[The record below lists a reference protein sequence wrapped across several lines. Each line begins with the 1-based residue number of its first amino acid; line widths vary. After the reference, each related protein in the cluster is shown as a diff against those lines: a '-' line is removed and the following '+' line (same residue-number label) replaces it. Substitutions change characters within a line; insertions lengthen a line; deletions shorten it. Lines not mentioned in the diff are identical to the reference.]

1 MRQANLSHSKLNH
14 SKLNRSKLN
23 RSRLNHTWLSL
34 KLFAAHYKQSPLQA
48 AAILI
53 GIVLAVTLFVAVQAI
68 NLNAK
73 RSYAESTEQLSA
85 QAKNLIIPAA
95 GQNYLPESLYFKL
108 RQNGLSAILPVIE
121 GRVRDEQGR
130 RWSVQGSELIAALT
144 SRSRYSTDKTVEKD
158 KTPQGISLFDS
169 ALPLPQLLAGKPIV
183 MMSQS
188 QHQSL
193 GEVET
198 LTLDEI
204 VTQVVVLPDEWQLGS
219 RMLMD
224 IGFAQQLLNKQG
236 QLSYIAVFDA
246 KHQAKDKWQDL
257 IAKRGQ
263 WITNNQS
270 TDLGS
275 ITDSFHL
282 NLTAMSLLAFLVGLF
297 IAYNGVKYSLLKRNR
312 LLVQIQQAGVSSSI
326 VFSALLIE
334 LTVLVTL
341 GASLGFILGIQLSHW
356 LHPTV
361 AITLEQLYGAT
372 LLPGTWQWSWLAQAL
387 LLTLA
392 ATLVACWQHFKQRVR
407 QPLSSH
413 GGFYQAP
420 ETSNENQL
428 FVIGLTLTCIAL
440 AGLWLS
446 EYHRFT
452 MAWLGVL
459 VVSIPLYLPKTLSV
473 LANWSEQ
480 RTQSGLMQYLFAEL
494 RELIS
499 PLSLAMMAL
508 LLAVTANMGMNTLV
522 GSFESTLKQWL
533 EQRLHADIYVS
544 PAQGEIANVERVLE
558 QFESVETVYK
568 QYYVDDNLQGLP
580 TLLGTKDKDSLEQT
594 MVFHSK
600 LDNFWQRFYQGEW
613 VAISE
618 PTAVKLGLSLN
629 SEFKLY
635 SIPDTSL
642 VVGAIFHDYGS
653 PNGEVLL
660 APNLWHESGF
670 TNLPTSLGI
679 KVSGDQKQVY
689 EQLLKKL
696 NLHPSQLYDQAHI
709 KSIALDIFSQTFAI
723 TRALNGVTLMVAV
736 IGLFCACFMLLDA
749 RKAAIARLY
758 ALGVS
763 RNQLMAMV
771 LGQIVV
777 LVAFTLII
785 AIPLGAMVGYV
796 LTDIV
801 TLRAF
806 GWSLNY
812 QWNWSDALS
821 ICVITILVAVIAT
834 LIPLWRLVSKPVVSS
849 LQSEVL

>member
-1 MRQANLSHSKLNH
+1 MTQVRFSPIRLTQTRLTLN
-14 SKLNRSKLN
+14 
-23 RSRLNHTWLSL
+23 
-34 KLFAAHYKQSPLQA
+34 LFAAHYRQAPLQA

-85 QAKNLIIPAA
+85 QAQNLIIPPA
-95 GQNYLPESLYFKL
+95 GQNYLSESLYFTL
-108 RQNGLSAILPVIE
+108 RQNGLSAALPVIE
-121 GRVRDEQGR
+121 GRVRDQQGR
-130 RWSVQGSELIAALT
+130 RWSVQGSELIAAIS
-144 SRSRYSTDKTVEKD
+144 SRSRYSTHNEQSSDSE
-158 KTPQGISLFDS
+158 QNISLFDS
-169 ALPLPQLLAGKPIV
+169 ALPLPELLAGEPIV
-183 MMSQS
+183 MMSLS
-188 QHQSL
+188 QHQNL

-198 LTLDEI
+198 LTLDE
-204 VTQVVVLPDEWQLGS
+204 VPTRVVVLPNEWQLGS

-246 KHQAKDKWQDL
+246 GFNTGNNAQAKWQHL
-257 IAKRGQ
+257 IGEQGQ
-263 WITNNQS
+263 WIANNQS

-275 ITDSFHL
+275 LTDSFHL

-312 LLVQIQQAGVSSSI
+312 LLVQVQQAGVGQNL
-326 VFSALLIE
+326 VFTALLIE
-334 LTVLVTL
+334 LTILVTL
-341 GASLGFILGIQLSHW
+341 GASLGFVLGMQLSHW

-361 AITLEQLYGAT
+361 ALTLEQLYGAT
-372 LLPGTWQWSWLAQAL
+372 LLPGTWQWQWWAQAL

-392 ATLVACWQHFKQRVR
+392 ATLLACWQHFKQRVN

-420 ETSNENQL
+420 ETSKENQL
-428 FVIGLTLTCIAL
+428 FMIGIVLTAAAL

-446 EYHRFT
+446 EHHRFT

-473 LANWSEQ
+473 LANECER
-480 RTQSGLMQYLFAEL
+480 RTRSGLIQYLFAEL

-508 LLAVTANMGMNTLV
+508 LLAVTANIGMNTLV

-544 PAQGEIANVERVLE
+544 PAQGEIANVESALE
-558 QFESVETVYK
+558 QFDGVETVYK
-568 QYYVDDNLQGLP
+568 QYYVEDYLQGLP
-580 TLLGTKDKDSLEQT
+580 TLLGTKDKDTLEQT
-594 MVFHSK
+594 MVFKSL
-600 LDNFWQRFYQGEW
+600 LDNFWQRFYQGQL

-618 PTAVKLGLSLN
+618 PTAVKLGLSLD
-629 SEFKLY
+629 SELQLDA
-635 SIPDTSL
+635 IPNKTL
-642 VVGAIFHDYGS
+642 LVGAIFHDYGS

-660 APNLWHESGF
+660 APKLWRESGF
-670 TNLPTSLGI
+670 TNLPTSLGV
-679 KVSGDQKQVY
+679 KVSGNPDLVYNQLRKQ
-689 EQLLKKL
+689 L
-696 NLHPSQLYDQAHI
+696 NLHPSQLYDQAQI
-709 KSIALDIFSQTFAI
+709 KSIALNIFSQTFAI

-736 IGLFCACFMLLDA
+736 IGLFSACFMLLDA

-763 RNQLMAMV
+763 RRKLMTMV
-771 LGQIVV
+771 IGQIVA
-777 LVAFTLII
+777 LVSFTLII
-785 AIPLGAMVGYV
+785 ALPLGAMVGYV

-806 GWSLNY
+806 GWSLSY
-812 QWNWSDALS
+812 LWSWSDALS
-821 ICVITILVAVIAT
+821 ISAITILVAVVAT

>member
-1 MRQANLSHSKLNH
+1 MKQARFANTKFTHIKLT
-14 SKLNRSKLN
+14 LN
-23 RSRLNHTWLSL
+23 
-34 KLFAAHYKQSPLQA
+34 LFAAHYRQSPLQA

-85 QAKNLIIPAA
+85 QAQNLIIPPT
-95 GQNYLPESLYFKL
+95 GQNYLSESLYFKL
-108 RQNGLSAILPVIE
+108 RQNGLSAALPVIE
-121 GRVRDEQGR
+121 GRVRDEQGQ

-144 SRSRYSTDKTVEKD
+144 SRSRYSSDKPAENDRTSED
-158 KTPQGISLFDS
+158 SQNISLFDS

-236 QLSYIAVFDA
+236 QLSYIAIFDT
-246 KHQAKDKWQDL
+246 KSDTKSNTNSKTQDKWQSL
-257 IAKRGQ
+257 IGDQGQ

-312 LLVQIQQAGVSSSI
+312 LLVQIQQAGVAPSI
-326 VFSALLIE
+326 VFSALLVE
-334 LTVLVTL
+334 LILLVTL

-372 LLPGTWQWSWLAQAL
+372 LLPGTWQWQWLVQAL

-392 ATLVACWQHFKQRVR
+392 ATLIACWQHFKQRVR

-428 FVIGLTLTCIAL
+428 FVVGSALTILAL

-446 EYHRFT
+446 EHHRFT

-473 LANWSEQ
+473 LANWSEK
-480 RTQSGLMQYLFAEL
+480 RTQSGLIQYLFAEL

-508 LLAVTANMGMNTLV
+508 LLAVTANVGMNTLV

-544 PAQGEIANVERVLE
+544 PAQGEIANVERALE
-558 QFESVETVYK
+558 QFKNVEIVYK

-580 TLLGTKDKDSLEQT
+580 TLLGTKDKDTLEQT
-594 MVFHSK
+594 MVFQSRV
-600 LDNFWQRFYQGEW
+600 DDFWQRFYQGEV

-618 PTAVKLGLSLN
+618 PTAVKLGLSLQ
-629 SEFKLY
+629 SLLKLDA
-635 SIPDTSL
+635 IQDKTL

-660 APNLWHESGF
+660 APDLWLESGF
-670 TNLPTSLGI
+670 TDLPTSLGI
-679 KVSGDQKQVY
+679 KVSGDPQVVY
-689 EQLLKKL
+689 EQLRQQL
-696 NLHPSQLYDQAHI
+696 NLHPSQLYDQAQI

-763 RNQLMAMV
+763 QQKLMAMV
-771 LGQIVV
+771 IGQIVV
-777 LVAFTLII
+777 LVTFTLII
-785 AIPLGAMVGYV
+785 ALPLGAMVGYV

-812 QWNWSDALS
+812 VWNWSDALS
-821 ICVITILVAVIAT
+821 IAAITILVAVFAT

>member
-1 MRQANLSHSKLNH
+1 MLKANSTSLLARLAITHTKLT
-14 SKLNRSKLN
+14 LN
-23 RSRLNHTWLSL
+23 
-34 KLFAAHYKQSPLQA
+34 LFAAHYRHSHLQA

-85 QAKNLIIPAA
+85 QAQNLIIPPA

-108 RQNGLSAILPVIE
+108 RQNGLSATLPVIE

-130 RWSVQGSELIAALT
+130 RWSIQGSELIAAVT
-144 SRSRYSTDKTVEKD
+144 SRARYSEENE
-158 KTPQGISLFDS
+158 QSISLFDR

-188 QHQSL
+188 QHQN
-193 GEVET
+193 
-198 LTLDEI
+198 LDEVDTLILDDI

-236 QLSYIAVFDA
+236 QLSYIAVFNVEN
-246 KHQAKDKWQDL
+246 QAQDNWQNL
-257 IAKRGQ
+257 IAEQGQ
-263 WITNNQS
+263 WIINNQS

-312 LLVQIQQAGVSSSI
+312 LLVQIQQAGVAPSI

-341 GASLGFILGIQLSHW
+341 GSSLGFILGIQLSHW

-372 LLPGTWQWSWLAQAL
+372 LLPGTWQWSWLVQAL
-387 LLTLA
+387 VLTLA
-392 ATLVACWQHFKQRVR
+392 ATLVACWQHFKQRIQ

-420 ETSNENQL
+420 EASNENQL
-428 FVIGLTLTCIAL
+428 FIIAITLTGIAL

-446 EYHRFT
+446 EHHRFT

-533 EQRLHADIYVS
+533 EQRLHADIYIS
-544 PAQGEIANVERVLE
+544 PAQGEIANVERALE
-558 QFESVETVYK
+558 QFENVETVYK
-568 QYYVDDNLQGLP
+568 QYYVDDKLQGLP
-580 TLLGTKDKDSLEQT
+580 TLLGTKDKDTLAQT
-594 MVFHSK
+594 MVFQSQ
-600 LDNFWQRFYQGEW
+600 LDNFWQHFYQGEL

-629 SEFKLY
+629 SELKLD
-635 SIPDTSL
+635 SIPNKSL

-660 APNLWHESGF
+660 APNLWRESGF
-670 TNLPTSLGI
+670 TNLPTSLGV
-679 KVSGDQKQVY
+679 KVSGDQQRVYKQLR
-689 EQLLKKL
+689 QQL
-696 NLHPSQLYDQAHI
+696 NLHPSQLYDQAQI
-709 KSIALDIFSQTFAI
+709 KSLALDIFSQTFAI

-736 IGLFCACFMLLDA
+736 IGLFCASFMLLDA

-763 RNQLMAMV
+763 RKKLMAMV
-771 LGQIVV
+771 IGQIVV
-777 LVAFTLII
+777 LVAFTLVI

-821 ICVITILVAVIAT
+821 ISFITIIVAVIAT

>member
-1 MRQANLSHSKLNH
+1 MPKANSTNTPARLAITHTKLT
-14 SKLNRSKLN
+14 LN
-23 RSRLNHTWLSL
+23 
-34 KLFAAHYKQSPLQA
+34 LFAAHYRHSPLQA

-85 QAKNLIIPAA
+85 QAQNLIIPPA

-130 RWSVQGSELIAALT
+130 RWSIQGSELIAALT
-144 SRSRYSTDKTVEKD
+144 SRARYSEENE
-158 KTPQGISLFDS
+158 QSISLFDNV
-169 ALPLPQLLAGKPIV
+169 LPLPQLLAGKPIV
-183 MMSQS
+183 MVSQS

-193 GEVET
+193 DEVDT
-198 LTLDEI
+198 LILDDI

-236 QLSYIAVFDA
+236 QLSYIAVFDVEN
-246 KHQAKDKWQDL
+246 QVQDNWQNL
-257 IAKRGQ
+257 IAEQGQ

-312 LLVQIQQAGVSSSI
+312 LLVQIQQAGVSPSI

-372 LLPGTWQWSWLAQAL
+372 LLPGTWQWSWLVQAL

-392 ATLVACWQHFKQRVR
+392 ATLAACWQHFKQRIH

-420 ETSNENQL
+420 EASNENQL
-428 FVIGLTLTCIAL
+428 FIIGITLTGIAL

-446 EYHRFT
+446 EHHRFT

-522 GSFESTLKQWL
+522 GSFETTLKQWL

-544 PAQGEIANVERVLE
+544 PAQGEIANVERALE
-558 QFESVETVYK
+558 QFENVETVYK

-580 TLLGTKDKDSLEQT
+580 TLLGTKDKDTLAQT
-594 MVFHSK
+594 MVFKSQ
-600 LDNFWQRFYQGEW
+600 LDNFWQRFYQGEL

-629 SEFKLY
+629 SELRLD
-635 SIPDTSL
+635 SIPSKSL

-660 APNLWHESGF
+660 APNLWFESGF
-670 TNLPTSLGI
+670 THLPTSLGI
-679 KVSGDQKQVY
+679 KVSGDQQQVY
-689 EQLLKKL
+689 KQLRKQL
-696 NLHPSQLYDQAHI
+696 NLHPSQLYDQAQI
-709 KSIALDIFSQTFAI
+709 KSLALDIFSQTFAI

-763 RNQLMAMV
+763 RKKLMAMV
-771 LGQIVV
+771 LGQIAV
-777 LVAFTLII
+777 LVTFTLVI

-821 ICVITILVAVIAT
+821 ISLITIIVAVIAT

>member
-1 MRQANLSHSKLNH
+1 MKQTGFVQNQLTHTKLT
-14 SKLNRSKLN
+14 LN
-23 RSRLNHTWLSL
+23 
-34 KLFAAHYKQSPLQA
+34 LFAAHYRQSPLQA

-85 QAKNLIIPAA
+85 QAQNLIIPPA

-108 RQNGLSAILPVIE
+108 RQNGLSAVLPVIE
-121 GRVRDEQGR
+121 GRVRDNQGR
-130 RWSVQGSELIAALT
+130 RWSIQGSELIAALT
-144 SRSRYSTDKTVEKD
+144 SRARYSEENEHN
-158 KTPQGISLFDS
+158 ISLFDN
-169 ALPLPQLLAGKPIV
+169 ALPLPQLLAGDPIV

-193 GEVET
+193 GEVNT
-198 LTLDEI
+198 LTLDE
-204 VTQVVVLPDEWQLGS
+204 VLTKVVVLPDEWQLGS

-236 QLSYIAVFDA
+236 QLSYIAVFDIYD
-246 KHQAKDKWQDL
+246 QPQDNWQNL
-257 IAKRGQ
+257 IAEQGQ

-312 LLVQIQQAGVSSSI
+312 LLVQIQQAGIAPSI
-326 VFSALLIE
+326 VFSALLVE
-334 LTVLVTL
+334 LTLLVTL

-372 LLPGTWQWSWLAQAL
+372 LLPGTWQWQWLVQAL

-420 ETSNENQL
+420 EASNENQL
-428 FVIGLTLTCIAL
+428 FVIGSVLTIVAL

-446 EYHRFT
+446 EHHRFT

-480 RTQSGLMQYLFAEL
+480 RTKSGLMQYLFAEL

-508 LLAVTANMGMNTLV
+508 LLAVTANIGMNTLV

-544 PAQGEIANVERVLE
+544 PAQGEIANVERALE
-558 QFESVETVYK
+558 QFENVETVYK

-580 TLLGTKDKDSLEQT
+580 TLLGTKDKDTLEQT
-594 MVFHSK
+594 MVFQSHV
-600 LDNFWQRFYQGEW
+600 DDFWTRFYQGEL

-618 PTAVKLGLSLN
+618 PTAVKLGLSLE
-629 SEFKLY
+629 SSLKL
-635 SIPDTSL
+635 DGLQDKTL

-660 APNLWHESGF
+660 APNLWLESGF
-670 TNLPTSLGI
+670 TDLPTSLGI
-679 KVSGDQKQVY
+679 KVSGDPQVVH
-689 EQLLKKL
+689 EQLRQQL
-696 NLHPSQLYDQAHI
+696 NLHPSQLYDQAQI
-709 KSIALDIFSQTFAI
+709 KSLALDIFSQTFAI

-763 RNQLMAMV
+763 QRKLMTMV
-771 LGQIVV
+771 VGQIVV
-777 LVAFTLII
+777 LVTFTLIV
-785 AIPLGAMVGYV
+785 AIPLGAMIGYV

-812 QWNWSDALS
+812 LWSWSDALS
-821 ICVITILVAVIAT
+821 IAAITILVAVIAT
-834 LIPLWRLVSKPVVSS
+834 LIPLWLLVSKPVVSS

>member
-1 MRQANLSHSKLNH
+1 MLQANLTH
-14 SKLNRSKLN
+14 
-23 RSRLNHTWLSL
+23 SRLNHAWLTHTKL
-34 KLFAAHYKQSPLQA
+34 TLNLFAAHYRQSPLQA

-85 QAKNLIIPAA
+85 QAQNLIIPPA

-121 GRVRDEQGR
+121 GRVRDDQGR

-144 SRSRYSTDKTVEKD
+144 SRSRYSTDKPAENDGTSED
-158 KTPQGISLFDS
+158 SQNISLFNS
-169 ALPLPQLLAGKPIV
+169 ALPLSQLLAGKPIV

-236 QLSYIAVFDA
+236 QLSYIAVFDTKSHA
-246 KHQAKDKWQDL
+246 QDKWQNL
-257 IAKRGQ
+257 IAEQGQ
-263 WITNNQS
+263 WISNNQS

-312 LLVQIQQAGVSSSI
+312 LLVQIQQAGVSPSI

-372 LLPGTWQWSWLAQAL
+372 LLPGTWQWQWFAQAL

-392 ATLVACWQHFKQRVR
+392 ATLVACWQHFKQRIR

-420 ETSNENQL
+420 EASNENQL
-428 FVIGLTLTCIAL
+428 FTIGVVLTVIAL

-446 EYHRFT
+446 EHHRFT

-544 PAQGEIANVERVLE
+544 PAQGEIANVERALE
-558 QFESVETVYK
+558 QFENVETVYK

-580 TLLGTKDKDSLEQT
+580 TLLGTKDKNTLEQT
-594 MVFHSK
+594 MVFQSQ
-600 LDNFWQRFYQGEW
+600 LDNFWSRFYQGEL

-629 SEFKLY
+629 SKLELDA
-635 SIPDTSL
+635 IQDKTL
-642 VVGAIFHDYGS
+642 IVGAIFHDYGS

-660 APNLWHESGF
+660 APNLWLESGF
-670 TNLPTSLGI
+670 TDLPTSLGV
-679 KVSGDQKQVY
+679 KVSGDPQVVY
-689 EQLLKKL
+689 EQLRQQL
-696 NLHPSQLYDQAHI
+696 NLHPSQLYDQAQI

-763 RNQLMAMV
+763 RKNLMAMV

-777 LVAFTLII
+777 LVAFTLVI

-812 QWNWSDALS
+812 VWNWSDALG
-821 ICVITILVAVIAT
+821 IAAITILVAVIAT

>member
-1 MRQANLSHSKLNH
+1 MKQAKPSNTRFTHTRLALN
-14 SKLNRSKLN
+14 
-23 RSRLNHTWLSL
+23 
-34 KLFAAHYKQSPLQA
+34 LFAAHYRQAPLQA

-85 QAKNLIIPAA
+85 QAQNLIIPPA
-95 GQNYLPESLYFKL
+95 GQNYLPESLYFAL
-108 RQNGLSAILPVIE
+108 RQNGLSAALPVIE

-130 RWSVQGSELIAALT
+130 RWSVQGSELIAAIS
-144 SRSRYSTDKTVEKD
+144 SRSRYSANGKSSENQQNV
-158 KTPQGISLFDS
+158 SLFDS
-169 ALPLPQLLAGKPIV
+169 ALPLPELLAGKPLV

-188 QHQSL
+188 QHQNL

-198 LTLDEI
+198 LTLDDI
-204 VTQVVVLPDEWQLGS
+204 PTQVVVLPDDWQLGS

-236 QLSYIAVFDA
+236 QLSYIAVFQSGNKDT
-246 KHQAKDKWQDL
+246 QAKWQKL
-257 IAKRGQ
+257 IGDQGQ
-263 WITNNQS
+263 WISNNQS

-275 ITDSFHL
+275 LTDSFHL

-312 LLVQIQQAGVSSSI
+312 LLVQIQQAGVAPSI
-326 VFSALLIE
+326 VFSALLVE
-334 LTVLVTL
+334 LTILVTI
-341 GASLGFILGIQLSHW
+341 GASLGFVLGMQLSHW

-361 AITLEQLYGAT
+361 ALTLEQLYGAT
-372 LLPGTWQWSWLAQAL
+372 LLPGTWQWQWWAQAL

-392 ATLVACWQHFKQRVR
+392 ATLLACWQHFKQRVR

-420 ETSNENQL
+420 EASNENQL
-428 FVIGLTLTCIAL
+428 FVIGAALTALAL

-446 EYHRFT
+446 EHHRFT

-473 LANWSEQ
+473 LANWCEK
-480 RTQSGLMQYLFAEL
+480 RTSSGLMQYLFAEL

-544 PAQGEIANVERVLE
+544 PAQGEIADVERALG
-558 QFESVETVYK
+558 QFDKVETVYK
-568 QYYVDDNLQGLP
+568 QYYVDDNMQGLP
-580 TLLGTKDKDSLEQT
+580 ILLGTKDKDTLEQT
-594 MVFHSK
+594 MVFKSR
-600 LDNFWQRFYQGEW
+600 LENFWQRFYRGEL

-618 PTAVKLGLSLN
+618 PTAVKLGLTLD
-629 SEFKLY
+629 SELTLDA
-635 SIPDTSL
+635 IPSKTL
-642 VVGAIFHDYGS
+642 LVGAIFHDYGS

-660 APNLWHESGF
+660 APKLWQESGF
-670 TNLPTSLGI
+670 TDLPTSLGI
-679 KVSGDQKQVY
+679 KVSGDPQIVY
-689 EQLLKKL
+689 EQLREQL
-696 NLHPSQLYDQAHI
+696 NLHPSQLYDQAQI

-736 IGLFCACFMLLDA
+736 IGLFSACFMLLDA

-763 RNQLMAMV
+763 RRKLMTMV
-771 LGQIVV
+771 VGQIVA
-777 LVAFTLII
+777 LVSFTLVI
-785 AIPLGAMVGYV
+785 ALPLGAMVGYV

-812 QWNWSDALS
+812 LWNWSDALS
-821 ICVITILVAVIAT
+821 IAAITILVAVIAT

>member
-1 MRQANLSHSKLNH
+1 MKQAKPSNTRFTHTRLALNLFVAHYRQA
-14 SKLNRSKLN
+14 
-23 RSRLNHTWLSL
+23 
-34 KLFAAHYKQSPLQA
+34 PLQA

-85 QAKNLIIPAA
+85 QAQNLIIPPA
-95 GQNYLPESLYFKL
+95 GQNYLPESLYFTL
-108 RQNGLSAILPVIE
+108 RQNGLSAALPLIE

-130 RWSVQGSELIAALT
+130 RWSVQGSELIAAIS
-144 SRSRYSTDKTVEKD
+144 SRSRYSANGKSSENQQNV
-158 KTPQGISLFDS
+158 SLFDS
-169 ALPLPQLLAGKPIV
+169 ALPLPELLAGKPIV

-188 QHQSL
+188 QHQNL

-198 LTLDEI
+198 LTLDDI
-204 VTQVVVLPDEWQLGS
+204 PTQVVVLPDEWQLGS

-224 IGFAQQLLNKQG
+224 IGFAQQLLNKKG
-236 QLSYIAVFDA
+236 QLSYIAVFQSENKDT
-246 KHQAKDKWQDL
+246 QAKWQRL
-257 IAKRGQ
+257 IGDQGQ
-263 WITNNQS
+263 WISNNQS

-275 ITDSFHL
+275 LTDSFHL

-312 LLVQIQQAGVSSSI
+312 LLVQIQQAGVAPSI
-326 VFSALLIE
+326 VFSALLVE
-334 LTVLVTL
+334 LTILVTI
-341 GASLGFILGIQLSHW
+341 GASLGFVLGMQLSHW

-361 AITLEQLYGAT
+361 ALTLEQLYGAT
-372 LLPGTWQWSWLAQAL
+372 LLPGTWQWQWWAQAL

-392 ATLVACWQHFKQRVR
+392 ATLLACWQHFKQRVR

-420 ETSNENQL
+420 EASNENQL
-428 FVIGLTLTCIAL
+428 FVIGATLTALAL

-446 EYHRFT
+446 EHHHFT

-473 LANWSEQ
+473 LANWCEK
-480 RTQSGLMQYLFAEL
+480 RTTSGLMQYLFAEL

-544 PAQGEIANVERVLE
+544 PAQGEIADVERALG
-558 QFESVETVYK
+558 QFDNVETVYK

-580 TLLGTKDKDSLEQT
+580 ILLGTKDKDTLEQT
-594 MVFHSK
+594 MVFKSH
-600 LDNFWQRFYQGEW
+600 LENFWSRFYRGEL

-618 PTAVKLGLSLN
+618 PTAVKLGLTLDS
-629 SEFKLY
+629 KLTLDA
-635 SIPDTSL
+635 IPSKTL
-642 VVGAIFHDYGS
+642 LVGAIFHDYGS

-660 APNLWHESGF
+660 APKLWRESGF
-670 TNLPTSLGI
+670 TDLPTSLGI
-679 KVSGDQKQVY
+679 KVSGDPQIVY
-689 EQLLKKL
+689 DQLREQL
-696 NLHPSQLYDQAHI
+696 NLHPSQLYDQAQI

-736 IGLFCACFMLLDA
+736 IGLFSACFMLLDA

-763 RNQLMAMV
+763 RRKLMTMV
-771 LGQIVV
+771 VGQIVA
-777 LVAFTLII
+777 LVSFTLVI
-785 AIPLGAMVGYV
+785 ALPLGAMVGYV

-812 QWNWSDALS
+812 LWNWSDALS
-821 ICVITILVAVIAT
+821 IAAITILVAVIAT

>member
-1 MRQANLSHSKLNH
+1 MLKAKRAAESNRLKIAHTKLT
-14 SKLNRSKLN
+14 LN
-23 RSRLNHTWLSL
+23 
-34 KLFAAHYKQSPLQA
+34 LFAAHYRQSPLQA
-48 AAILI
+48 AAILV

-85 QAKNLIIPAA
+85 QAQNLIIPPA

-130 RWSVQGSELIAALT
+130 RWSIQGSELIAALT
-144 SRSRYSTDKTVEKD
+144 SRSRYSTDKPAENDGTSED
-158 KTPQGISLFDS
+158 SQNISLFNS
-169 ALPLPQLLAGKPIV
+169 ALPLPLLLAGKPIV

-198 LTLDEI
+198 LLLDEVI
-204 VTQVVVLPDEWQLGS
+204 TKVVVLPDEWQLGS

-236 QLSYIAVFDA
+236 QLSYIAVFDTKTHA
-246 KHQAKDKWQDL
+246 QDKWQNLLADQ
-257 IAKRGQ
+257 GQ

-312 LLVQIQQAGVSSSI
+312 LLVQIQQAGVAPSI
-326 VFSALLIE
+326 VFSALLVE

-420 ETSNENQL
+420 ENSNENQL
-428 FVIGLTLTCIAL
+428 FVIGLTLTVIAL

-446 EYHRFT
+446 EHHRFT

-508 LLAVTANMGMNTLV
+508 LLAVTTNMGMNTLV

-544 PAQGEIANVERVLE
+544 PAQGEIANVERALE
-558 QFESVETVYK
+558 QFENVETVYK

-580 TLLGTKDKDSLEQT
+580 TLLGTKDKDTLEQT
-594 MVFHSK
+594 MVFQSQ
-600 LDNFWQRFYQGEW
+600 LDNFWQRFYQGEL

-618 PTAVKLGLSLN
+618 PTAVKLGLSLS
-629 SEFKLY
+629 SEFKLD
-635 SIPDTSL
+635 SIPDKSL

-660 APNLWHESGF
+660 APNLWLESGF
-670 TNLPTSLGI
+670 TDLPTSLGI
-679 KVSGDQKQVY
+679 KVSGDQQQVY
-689 EQLLKKL
+689 ENLRQQL
-696 NLHPSQLYDQAHI
+696 NLHPSQLYDQAQI
-709 KSIALDIFSQTFAI
+709 KSLALDIFSQTFAI

-763 RNQLMAMV
+763 RKKLMVMV

-777 LVAFTLII
+777 LVAFTLVI

-821 ICVITILVAVIAT
+821 ISFITIVVAVIAT

>member
-1 MRQANLSHSKLNH
+1 MPMANSTNKPARLGITHTKLT
-14 SKLNRSKLN
+14 LN
-23 RSRLNHTWLSL
+23 
-34 KLFAAHYKQSPLQA
+34 LFTAHYRHSPLQA

-73 RSYAESTEQLSA
+73 RSYTESTEQLSA
-85 QAKNLIIPAA
+85 QAQNLIIPPA

-108 RQNGLSAILPVIE
+108 RQNGLSAVLPVIE

-130 RWSVQGSELIAALT
+130 RWSIQGSELIAALT
-144 SRSRYSTDKTVEKD
+144 SRARYSEESE
-158 KTPQGISLFDS
+158 QSISLFDN
-169 ALPLPQLLAGKPIV
+169 ALPLPQLLAGEPIV

-188 QHQSL
+188 QHQN
-193 GEVET
+193 
-198 LTLDEI
+198 LDEVDTLILDDI

-236 QLSYIAVFDA
+236 QLSYIAVFNVENQPQDN
-246 KHQAKDKWQDL
+246 WQNL
-257 IAKRGQ
+257 IAEQGQ

-312 LLVQIQQAGVSSSI
+312 LLVQIQQAGVAPSI

-372 LLPGTWQWSWLAQAL
+372 LLPGTWQWSWLVQAL
-387 LLTLA
+387 VLTLA
-392 ATLVACWQHFKQRVR
+392 ATLVACWQHFKQRIH

-420 ETSNENQL
+420 EASNENQL
-428 FVIGLTLTCIAL
+428 FIIGITLTGIAL

-446 EYHRFT
+446 EHHRFT

-473 LANWSEQ
+473 LANWSEE

-544 PAQGEIANVERVLE
+544 PAQGEIANVERALE
-558 QFESVETVYK
+558 KLENVETVYK

-580 TLLGTKDKDSLEQT
+580 TLLGTKDKDTLAQT
-594 MVFHSK
+594 MVFQSQ
-600 LDNFWQRFYQGEW
+600 LDNFWQRFYQGEL

-629 SEFKLY
+629 SELRLD
-635 SIPDTSL
+635 SIPNRTL

-660 APNLWHESGF
+660 APNLWRESGF
-670 TNLPTSLGI
+670 TKLPNSLGV
-679 KVSGDQKQVY
+679 KVSGDQQQVY
-689 EQLLKKL
+689 EQLRQQL
-696 NLHPSQLYDQAHI
+696 NLHPSQLYDQAQI
-709 KSIALDIFSQTFAI
+709 KSLALDIFSQTFAI

-763 RNQLMAMV
+763 RKKLMAMV

-777 LVAFTLII
+777 LVTLTLVI

-812 QWNWSDALS
+812 QWNWSDALIIS
-821 ICVITILVAVIAT
+821 LITIIVAVIAT

>member
-1 MRQANLSHSKLNH
+1 MKQAKQPNTRFTHTRLALN
-14 SKLNRSKLN
+14 
-23 RSRLNHTWLSL
+23 
-34 KLFAAHYKQSPLQA
+34 LFAAHYRQSPLQA

-85 QAKNLIIPAA
+85 QAQNLIIPPA
-95 GQNYLPESLYFKL
+95 GQNYLPESLYFTL
-108 RQNGLSAILPVIE
+108 RQNGLSAALPIIE

-130 RWSVQGSELIAALT
+130 RWSVQGSELIAAIS
-144 SRSRYSTDKTVEKD
+144 SRSRYSENGKSSENQQNV
-158 KTPQGISLFDS
+158 SLFDS
-169 ALPLPQLLAGKPIV
+169 ALPLPELLAGKPIV

-188 QHQSL
+188 QHQNL

-198 LTLDEI
+198 LTLDDI
-204 VTQVVVLPDEWQLGS
+204 PTQVVVLPDEWQLGS

-236 QLSYIAVFDA
+236 QLSYIAVFDTHD
-246 KHQAKDKWQDL
+246 KVGKDTQSKWQKL
-257 IAKRGQ
+257 IGEQGQ
-263 WITNNQS
+263 WISNNQT

-275 ITDSFHL
+275 LTDSFHL

-312 LLVQIQQAGVSSSI
+312 LLVQIQQAGVAPSI
-326 VFSALLIE
+326 VFSALLVE
-334 LTVLVTL
+334 LTLLVTI
-341 GASLGFILGIQLSHW
+341 GASLGFVLGMQLSHW

-361 AITLEQLYGAT
+361 ALTLEQLYGAT
-372 LLPGTWQWSWLAQAL
+372 LLPGTWQWQWWAQAL

-392 ATLVACWQHFKQRVR
+392 ATLLACWQHFKQRVR

-413 GGFYQAP
+413 GGFYQSP
-420 ETSNENQL
+420 EASNENQL
-428 FVIGLTLTCIAL
+428 FVIGAVLTTLAL

-446 EYHRFT
+446 EHHRFT

-473 LANWSEQ
+473 LANWCEK
-480 RTQSGLMQYLFAEL
+480 RTTSGLLQYLFAEL

-544 PAQGEIANVERVLE
+544 PAQGEIADVERALG
-558 QFESVETVYK
+558 QFDKVETIYK

-580 TLLGTKDKDSLEQT
+580 ILLGTKDKDTLEQT
-594 MVFHSK
+594 MVFKSH
-600 LDNFWQRFYQGEW
+600 LENFWQRFYQGEL

-618 PTAVKLGLSLN
+618 PTAVKLGLTLD
-629 SEFKLY
+629 SELKLDA
-635 SIPDTSL
+635 IPNNNL
-642 VVGAIFHDYGS
+642 LVGAVFHDYGS

-660 APNLWHESGF
+660 APKLWRESGF
-670 TNLPTSLGI
+670 TDLPTSLGI
-679 KVSGDQKQVY
+679 KVSGDPQIVY
-689 EQLLKKL
+689 EQLREQLREQL
-696 NLHPSQLYDQAHI
+696 NLHPSQLYDQAQI

-736 IGLFCACFMLLDA
+736 IGLFSACFMLLDA

-763 RNQLMAMV
+763 RRKLMTMV
-771 LGQIVV
+771 VGQIVA
-777 LVAFTLII
+777 LVSFTLVI
-785 AIPLGAMVGYV
+785 ALPLGAMVGYV

-812 QWNWSDALS
+812 LWNWSDALS
-821 ICVITILVAVIAT
+821 IVAITILVAVIAT
-834 LIPLWRLVSKPVVSS
+834 LVPLWRLVSKPVVSS

>member
-1 MRQANLSHSKLNH
+1 MPKANSTNTPARLAITHTKLT
-14 SKLNRSKLN
+14 LN
-23 RSRLNHTWLSL
+23 
-34 KLFAAHYKQSPLQA
+34 LFAAHYRHSPLQA

-85 QAKNLIIPAA
+85 QAQNLIIPPA

-121 GRVRDEQGR
+121 GRVRDDQGR
-130 RWSVQGSELIAALT
+130 RWSIQGSELIAALT
-144 SRSRYSTDKTVEKD
+144 SRARYSKENE
-158 KTPQGISLFDS
+158 QSISLFDN

-193 GEVET
+193 DEVET
-198 LTLDEI
+198 LILDDI

-236 QLSYIAVFDA
+236 QLSYIAVFNVENQPQDN
-246 KHQAKDKWQDL
+246 WQSL
-257 IAKRGQ
+257 IAEQGQ

-312 LLVQIQQAGVSSSI
+312 LLVQIQQAGVAPSM

-341 GASLGFILGIQLSHW
+341 GALLGFILGIQLSHW

-372 LLPGTWQWSWLAQAL
+372 LLPGTWQWSWLVQAL

-392 ATLVACWQHFKQRVR
+392 ATLVACWQHFKQRIQ

-413 GGFYQAP
+413 GGFYQTP
-420 ETSNENQL
+420 EASNENQL
-428 FVIGLTLTCIAL
+428 FIIGITLTGIAL

-446 EYHRFT
+446 EHHRFT

-473 LANWSEQ
+473 LADWSEQ

-544 PAQGEIANVERVLE
+544 PAQGEIANVEYALE
-558 QFESVETVYK
+558 QFEHIETVYK

-580 TLLGTKDKDSLEQT
+580 TLLGTKDEDTLAQT
-594 MVFHSK
+594 MVFQSQ
-600 LDNFWQRFYQGEW
+600 LDNFWQRFYQGEL

-629 SEFKLY
+629 SELKLD
-635 SIPDTSL
+635 SIPNKSL

-660 APNLWHESGF
+660 APNLWLESGF
-670 TNLPTSLGI
+670 TTLPTSLGV
-679 KVSGDQKQVY
+679 KVSGDQQQVY
-689 EQLLKKL
+689 EQLRQQL
-696 NLHPSQLYDQAHI
+696 NLHPSQLYDQAQI
-709 KSIALDIFSQTFAI
+709 KSLALDIFSQTFAI

-763 RNQLMAMV
+763 RKKLMAMV

-777 LVAFTLII
+777 LVTFTLVI

-821 ICVITILVAVIAT
+821 ISVITIVVAVIAT

>member
-1 MRQANLSHSKLNH
+1 MLKANSTSLLARLAITHTKLT
-14 SKLNRSKLN
+14 LN
-23 RSRLNHTWLSL
+23 
-34 KLFAAHYKQSPLQA
+34 LFAAHYRQSPLQA

-85 QAKNLIIPAA
+85 QAQNLIIPPA

-121 GRVRDEQGR
+121 GRVRDDQGR
-130 RWSVQGSELIAALT
+130 RWSIQGSELIAALT
-144 SRSRYSTDKTVEKD
+144 SRARYSKD
-158 KTPQGISLFDS
+158 NEQSISLFDN
-169 ALPLPQLLAGKPIV
+169 ALPLPQFLAGKPIV

-193 GEVET
+193 DEVET
-198 LTLDEI
+198 LTLDDI

-236 QLSYIAVFDA
+236 QLSYIAVFNVENQPQDN
-246 KHQAKDKWQDL
+246 WQSL
-257 IAKRGQ
+257 ISEQGQ

-312 LLVQIQQAGVSSSI
+312 LLVQIQQAGVAPSM

-372 LLPGTWQWSWLAQAL
+372 LLPGTWQWSWLVQAL

-392 ATLVACWQHFKQRVR
+392 ATLVACWQHFKQRIQ

-428 FVIGLTLTCIAL
+428 FIIGITLTGIAL

-446 EYHRFT
+446 EHHRFT

-480 RTQSGLMQYLFAEL
+480 RTQSGLMLYLFAEL

-544 PAQGEIANVERVLE
+544 PAQGEIANVERALE
-558 QFESVETVYK
+558 QFENVETVYK
-568 QYYVDDNLQGLP
+568 QYYVDDSLQGLP
-580 TLLGTKDKDSLEQT
+580 TLLGTKDKDTLAQT
-594 MVFHSK
+594 MVFQSQ
-600 LDNFWQRFYQGEW
+600 LDNFWQRFYQGEL

-629 SEFKLY
+629 SELKLD
-635 SIPDTSL
+635 SIPNKSL

-660 APNLWHESGF
+660 APSLWRESGF
-670 TNLPTSLGI
+670 TNLPTSLGV
-679 KVSGDQKQVY
+679 KVSGDQKRVY
-689 EQLLKKL
+689 EQLRQQL
-696 NLHPSQLYDQAHI
+696 NLHPSQLYDQAQI
-709 KSIALDIFSQTFAI
+709 KSLALDIFSQTFAI

-763 RNQLMAMV
+763 RKKLMAMV
-771 LGQIVV
+771 IGQIVV
-777 LVAFTLII
+777 LVTFTLVI

-821 ICVITILVAVIAT
+821 ISFITIIVAVIAT

>member
-1 MRQANLSHSKLNH
+1 MKQAKLSTTRFTHTRLALN
-14 SKLNRSKLN
+14 
-23 RSRLNHTWLSL
+23 
-34 KLFAAHYKQSPLQA
+34 LFAAHYRQAPLQA
-48 AAILI
+48 TAILI

-85 QAKNLIIPAA
+85 QAQNLIIPPA
-95 GQNYLPESLYFKL
+95 GLNYLSESLYFAL
-108 RQNGLSAILPVIE
+108 RQNGLSAALPVIE

-130 RWSVQGSELIAALT
+130 RWSVQGSELIAAIS
-144 SRSRYSTDKTVEKD
+144 SRSRYSANGKSSENQPNV
-158 KTPQGISLFDS
+158 SLFDS
-169 ALPLPQLLAGKPIV
+169 ALPLPELLAGKPIV

-188 QHQSL
+188 QHQNL

-198 LTLDEI
+198 LTLDDI
-204 VTQVVVLPDEWQLGS
+204 PTQVVVLPDEWQLGS

-236 QLSYIAVFDA
+236 QLSYIAVF
-246 KHQAKDKWQDL
+246 HSGDKGNKGTQTKWKKL
-257 IAKRGQ
+257 IGEQGQ
-263 WITNNQS
+263 WISNNQS

-275 ITDSFHL
+275 LTDSFHL

-312 LLVQIQQAGVSSSI
+312 LLVQIQQAGVAPSI
-326 VFSALLIE
+326 VLSALLVE
-334 LTVLVTL
+334 LTILVTI
-341 GASLGFILGIQLSHW
+341 GASLGFVLGMQLSHW

-361 AITLEQLYGAT
+361 ALTLEQLYGAT
-372 LLPGTWQWSWLAQAL
+372 LLPGTWQWQWWAQAL

-392 ATLVACWQHFKQRVR
+392 ATLLACWQHFKQRVR

-420 ETSNENQL
+420 EASNENQL
-428 FVIGLTLTCIAL
+428 FVIGAALTTLAL

-446 EYHRFT
+446 EHHRFT

-473 LANWSEQ
+473 LANWCEK
-480 RTQSGLMQYLFAEL
+480 RTNSGLMQYLFAEL

-508 LLAVTANMGMNTLV
+508 LLAVTANMGMNKLV

-544 PAQGEIANVERVLE
+544 PAQGKIADVERALG
-558 QFESVETVYK
+558 QFDKVETVYK

-580 TLLGTKDKDSLEQT
+580 ILLGTKDKDTLEQT
-594 MVFHSK
+594 MVFKSR
-600 LDNFWQRFYQGEW
+600 LENFWSRFYQGEL

-618 PTAVKLGLSLN
+618 PTAVKLGLSLG
-629 SEFKLY
+629 SELTLDAVPNKNL
-635 SIPDTSL
+635 L
-642 VVGAIFHDYGS
+642 VGAVFHDYGS

-660 APNLWHESGF
+660 APKLWQESGF
-670 TNLPTSLGI
+670 TDLPTSLGI
-679 KVSGDQKQVY
+679 KVSGDPQIVY
-689 EQLLKKL
+689 EQVREQL
-696 NLHPSQLYDQAHI
+696 NLHPSQLYDQAQI

-736 IGLFCACFMLLDA
+736 IGLFSACFMLLDA

-763 RNQLMAMV
+763 RRKLMTMV
-771 LGQIVV
+771 VGQIVA
-777 LVAFTLII
+777 LVSFTLVI
-785 AIPLGAMVGYV
+785 ALPLGAMVGYV

-812 QWNWSDALS
+812 LWNWSDALS
-821 ICVITILVAVIAT
+821 IAAITILVAVIAT

>member
-1 MRQANLSHSKLNH
+1 MKQVKRSNAGLTHTKLA
-14 SKLNRSKLN
+14 LN
-23 RSRLNHTWLSL
+23 
-34 KLFAAHYKQSPLQA
+34 LFAAHYRQAPLQA

-85 QAKNLIIPAA
+85 QAQNLIIPPA
-95 GQNYLPESLYFKL
+95 GQNYLPESLYFTL
-108 RQNGLSAILPVIE
+108 RQNGLSATLPVIE

-130 RWSVQGSELIAALT
+130 RWSVQGSELIAAI
-144 SRSRYSTDKTVEKD
+144 SSRYRYSSDRQQNV
-158 KTPQGISLFDS
+158 SLSDS
-169 ALPLPQLLAGKPIV
+169 ALPLPELLVGKPIV

-188 QHQSL
+188 QHQNL

-198 LTLDEI
+198 LTLDDI
-204 VTQVVVLPDEWQLGS
+204 PTQVVVLPDEWQLGS

-236 QLSYIAVFDA
+236 QLSYIAVFHTRD
-246 KHQAKDKWQDL
+246 KLGRDKQAKWQNL
-257 IAKRGQ
+257 IGEQGQ
-263 WITNNQS
+263 WVTNNQS

-275 ITDSFHL
+275 LTDSFHL

-312 LLVQIQQAGVSSSI
+312 LLVQIQQAGIAARI
-326 VFSALLIE
+326 VFTALLIE
-334 LTVLVTL
+334 LTILVTI
-341 GASLGFILGIQLSHW
+341 GASVGFVLGMQLSHW

-361 AITLEQLYGAT
+361 ALTLEQLYGAT
-372 LLPGTWQWSWLAQAL
+372 LLPGTWQWQWWMQAL

-392 ATLVACWQHFKQRVR
+392 ATLLACWQHFKQRVR

-420 ETSNENQL
+420 EASNENQL
-428 FVIGLTLTCIAL
+428 FVIGAALTALAL

-446 EYHRFT
+446 EHHRFT

-473 LANWSEQ
+473 LANWSEK
-480 RTQSGLMQYLFAEL
+480 RTTSGLLQYLFAEL

-522 GSFESTLKQWL
+522 DSFESTLKQWL

-544 PAQGEIANVERVLE
+544 PAQGEIANVERALG
-558 QFESVETVYK
+558 QFDKVETVYK
-568 QYYVDDNLQGLP
+568 QYYVDDNQQGLP
-580 TLLGTKDKDSLEQT
+580 ILLGTKDKDTLEQT
-594 MVFHSK
+594 MVFKSH
-600 LDNFWQRFYQGEW
+600 LEDFWPRFYQGEL

-618 PTAVKLGLSLN
+618 PTAVKLGLSLG
-629 SEFKLY
+629 SELTLDAVP
-635 SIPDTSL
+635 SQNL
-642 VVGAIFHDYGS
+642 LVGAIFHDYGS

-660 APNLWHESGF
+660 APKLWKESGF

-679 KVSGDQKQVY
+679 KVSGDPQIVY
-689 EQLLKKL
+689 DQLREQL
-696 NLHPSQLYDQAHI
+696 NLHPSQLYDQAQI

-736 IGLFCACFMLLDA
+736 IGLFSACFMLLDA

-763 RNQLMAMV
+763 RRKLMTMV
-771 LGQIVV
+771 VGQIVA
-777 LVAFTLII
+777 LVSFTLVI
-785 AIPLGAMVGYV
+785 ALPLGAMVGYV

-812 QWNWSDALS
+812 LWNWSDALS
-821 ICVITILVAVIAT
+821 IAAITILVAVIAT

>member
-1 MRQANLSHSKLNH
+1 MKQTGFAQNQLTHTKLT
-14 SKLNRSKLN
+14 LN
-23 RSRLNHTWLSL
+23 
-34 KLFAAHYKQSPLQA
+34 LFAAHYRQSPLQA

-85 QAKNLIIPAA
+85 QAQNLIIPPA
-95 GQNYLPESLYFKL
+95 GQNYLPESLYFSL
-108 RQNGLSAILPVIE
+108 RQNGLSATLPVIE

-144 SRSRYSTDKTVEKD
+144 SRSRNSGINEESDKNNSSEQD
-158 KTPQGISLFDS
+158 ISLFNN
-169 ALPLPQLLAGKPIV
+169 ALPLPQLLAGEPIV

-188 QHQSL
+188 QHQNL
-193 GEVET
+193 GEVDT
-198 LTLDEI
+198 LTLDE
-204 VTQVVVLPDEWQLGS
+204 VLTKVVVLPDEWQLGS

-236 QLSYIAVFDA
+236 QLSYIAVFDI
-246 KHQAKDKWQDL
+246 KNNTQDKWQSL
-257 IAKRGQ
+257 IDAQGQ
-263 WITNNQS
+263 WISNNQS

-312 LLVQIQQAGVSSSI
+312 LLVQIQQAGVTPSI
-326 VFSALLIE
+326 VFSALLVE
-334 LTVLVTL
+334 LTLLVTL

-372 LLPGTWQWSWLAQAL
+372 LLPGTWQWQWLVQAL

-392 ATLVACWQHFKQRVR
+392 ATLIACWQHFKQRVR

-428 FVIGLTLTCIAL
+428 FVIGAVLTILSL

-446 EYHRFT
+446 EHHRFT

-473 LANWSEQ
+473 LASWSEK
-480 RTQSGLMQYLFAEL
+480 RAQSGLIQYLFAEL

-544 PAQGEIANVERVLE
+544 PAQGEIANVERALA
-558 QFESVETVYK
+558 QFENVETVYK

-580 TLLGTKDKDSLEQT
+580 ILLGTKDKDTLEQT
-594 MVFHSK
+594 MVFQSHV
-600 LDNFWQRFYQGEW
+600 DDFWTRFYQGEF

-618 PTAVKLGLSLN
+618 PTAVKLGLSLG
-629 SEFKLY
+629 SQLKLDA
-635 SIPDTSL
+635 IQDKTL
-642 VVGAIFHDYGS
+642 IVGAIFHDYGS

-660 APNLWHESGF
+660 APNLWLESGF
-670 TNLPTSLGI
+670 TDLPTSLGI
-679 KVSGDQKQVY
+679 KVSGDPQVVY
-689 EQLLKKL
+689 EQLRQQL
-696 NLHPSQLYDQAHI
+696 NLHPSQLYDQAQI

-763 RNQLMAMV
+763 QRKLMAMV
-771 LGQIVV
+771 VGQIIV
-777 LVAFTLII
+777 LVTFTLII
-785 AIPLGAMVGYV
+785 ALPLGAMVGYV

-812 QWNWSDALS
+812 VWNWSDALS
-821 ICVITILVAVIAT
+821 IAAITILVAVIAT

>member
-1 MRQANLSHSKLNH
+1 MKPAKVNAFRFSHTKLA
-14 SKLNRSKLN
+14 LN
-23 RSRLNHTWLSL
+23 
-34 KLFAAHYKQSPLQA
+34 LFAAHYRQAPLQA

-85 QAKNLIIPAA
+85 QAQNLIIPPA
-95 GQNYLPESLYFKL
+95 GQNYLPESLYFTL
-108 RQNGLSAILPVIE
+108 RQNGLSAALPVIE

-130 RWSVQGSELIAALT
+130 RWSVQGSELITAIS
-144 SRSRYSTDKTVEKD
+144 SRSRYSTNGKSSDNEQNV
-158 KTPQGISLFDS
+158 SLFDS
-169 ALPLPQLLAGKPIV
+169 ALPLPELLAGKPIV

-188 QHQSL
+188 QHQNL

-198 LTLDEI
+198 LTLDDI
-204 VTQVVVLPDEWQLGS
+204 PTQVVVLPDEWQLGS

-236 QLSYIAVFDA
+236 QLSYIAVFHAGDKGNKDA
-246 KHQAKDKWQDL
+246 QAKWQN
-257 IAKRGQ
+257 IIGEQGQ
-263 WITNNQS
+263 WISNNQS

-275 ITDSFHL
+275 LTDSFHL

-312 LLVQIQQAGVSSSI
+312 LLVQIQQAGVAPSI
-326 VFSALLIE
+326 VFSALLVE
-334 LTVLVTL
+334 LTILVTI
-341 GASLGFILGIQLSHW
+341 GATLGFVLGMQLSHW

-361 AITLEQLYGAT
+361 ALTLEQLYGAT
-372 LLPGTWQWSWLAQAL
+372 LLPGTWQWQWWAQAL

-392 ATLVACWQHFKQRVR
+392 ATLLACWQHFKQRVR

-428 FVIGLTLTCIAL
+428 FLIGAALTAL
-440 AGLWLS
+440 ALLGLWLS
-446 EYHRFT
+446 EHHRFT

-473 LANWSEQ
+473 LANWCEK
-480 RTQSGLMQYLFAEL
+480 RTSSGLMQYLFAEL

-544 PAQGEIANVERVLE
+544 PAQGEIADVTHALG
-558 QFESVETVYK
+558 QFDNVETVYK

-580 TLLGTKDKDSLEQT
+580 ILLGTKDKDTLEQT
-594 MVFHSK
+594 MVFKSRME
-600 LDNFWQRFYQGEW
+600 NFWQRFYQGEL

-618 PTAVKLGLSLN
+618 PTAMKLGLSLA
-629 SEFKLY
+629 SEFKLDA
-635 SIPDTSL
+635 IPNKEL
-642 VVGAIFHDYGS
+642 IVGAVFHDYGS

-660 APNLWHESGF
+660 APQLWRQSGF
-670 TNLPTSLGI
+670 TDLPTSLGI
-679 KVSGDQKQVY
+679 KVSGNPELVY
-689 EQLLKKL
+689 EQLRKDL
-696 NLHPSQLYDQAHI
+696 NLHPSQLYDQAQI

-736 IGLFCACFMLLDA
+736 IGLFTACFMLLDA

-758 ALGVS
+758 ALGVN
-763 RNQLMAMV
+763 RRKLMTMV
-771 LGQIVV
+771 VGQIVA
-777 LVAFTLII
+777 LVSFTLVI
-785 AIPLGAMVGYV
+785 ALPLGSLVGYV

-812 QWNWSDALS
+812 LWDWSDALS
-821 ICVITILVAVIAT
+821 IAAVTIVVGVIAT

>member
-1 MRQANLSHSKLNH
+1 MPKANSTNTPARLAITHTKLT
-14 SKLNRSKLN
+14 LN
-23 RSRLNHTWLSL
+23 
-34 KLFAAHYKQSPLQA
+34 LFAAHYRHSPLQA

-85 QAKNLIIPAA
+85 QAQNLIIPPA

-130 RWSVQGSELIAALT
+130 RWSIQGSELIAALT
-144 SRSRYSTDKTVEKD
+144 SRARYSEENE
-158 KTPQGISLFDS
+158 QNISLFDNV
-169 ALPLPQLLAGKPIV
+169 LPLPKLLAGKPIV
-183 MMSQS
+183 MISQS
-188 QHQSL
+188 QHQNL
-193 GEVET
+193 NEVDT
-198 LTLDEI
+198 LILDDI

-236 QLSYIAVFDA
+236 QLSYIAVFGIKNQPSDN
-246 KHQAKDKWQDL
+246 WQKL
-257 IAKRGQ
+257 IAEQGQ

-312 LLVQIQQAGVSSSI
+312 LLVQIQQAGVSPSI

-372 LLPGTWQWSWLAQAL
+372 LLPGTWQWSWLVQAL

-392 ATLVACWQHFKQRVR
+392 ATLAACWQHFKQRIH

-420 ETSNENQL
+420 EASNENQL
-428 FVIGLTLTCIAL
+428 FIIGIILTGIAL

-446 EYHRFT
+446 EHHRFT

-522 GSFESTLKQWL
+522 GSFETTLKQWL

-544 PAQGEIANVERVLE
+544 PAQGEIANVERALE
-558 QFESVETVYK
+558 QFENVETVYK

-580 TLLGTKDKDSLEQT
+580 TLLGTKDKDTLAQT
-594 MVFHSK
+594 MVFQSQ
-600 LDNFWQRFYQGEW
+600 LDNFWQRFYQGEL

-618 PTAVKLGLSLN
+618 PTAVKLGLALN
-629 SEFKLY
+629 SKLKLD
-635 SIPDTSL
+635 SIPSKSL

-660 APNLWHESGF
+660 APNLWFESGF
-670 TNLPTSLGI
+670 THLPTSLGI
-679 KVSGDQKQVY
+679 KVSGNQQRVY
-689 EQLLKKL
+689 EQLRKQL
-696 NLHPSQLYDQAHI
+696 NLHPSQLYDQAQI
-709 KSIALDIFSQTFAI
+709 KSLALDIFSQTFAI

-763 RNQLMAMV
+763 RKKLMAMV
-771 LGQIVV
+771 LGQIAV
-777 LVAFTLII
+777 LVTFTLVI

-796 LTDIV
+796 LTDII

-812 QWNWSDALS
+812 QWNWSDAIS
-821 ICVITILVAVIAT
+821 ISLITIIVAVIAT

>member
-1 MRQANLSHSKLNH
+1 MKQVKFAQ
-14 SKLNRSKLN
+14 
-23 RSRLNHTWLSL
+23 TWLPHTKL
-34 KLFAAHYKQSPLQA
+34 TLNLFAAHYRQSPLQA

-53 GIVLAVTLFVAVQAI
+53 GIVLAVTLFVAVQVI

-85 QAKNLIIPAA
+85 QAQNLIIPPA
-95 GQNYLPESLYFKL
+95 GQNYLPESLYFSL
-108 RQNGLSAILPVIE
+108 RQSGLSAALPVIE

-144 SRSRYSTDKTVEKD
+144 SRSRYSSDKLAENDRKSED
-158 KTPQGISLFDS
+158 SQNISLFDS

-193 GEVET
+193 GEVDT

-236 QLSYIAVFDA
+236 QLSYIAIFGT
-246 KHQAKDKWQDL
+246 KSNTQDKWQSL
-257 IAKRGQ
+257 IGEQGQ
-263 WITNNQS
+263 WISNNQS

-312 LLVQIQQAGVSSSI
+312 LLVQIQQAGVAPSI

-372 LLPGTWQWSWLAQAL
+372 LLPGTWQWQWLVQAL

-392 ATLVACWQHFKQRVR
+392 ATFVACWQHFKQRIR

-420 ETSNENQL
+420 EASNENQL
-428 FVIGLTLTCIAL
+428 FVIGSVLTIVAL

-446 EYHRFT
+446 EHHRFT

-480 RTQSGLMQYLFAEL
+480 RTKSGLIQYLFAEL

-544 PAQGEIANVERVLE
+544 PAQGEIANVERTLE
-558 QFESVETVYK
+558 QFDNVETVYK

-580 TLLGTKDKDSLEQT
+580 TLLGTKDKDTLEQT
-594 MVFHSK
+594 MVFKSHV
-600 LDNFWQRFYQGEW
+600 DDFWSRFYKGEL

-618 PTAVKLGLSLN
+618 PTAVKLGLSLG
-629 SEFKLY
+629 SQLKLDA
-635 SIPDTSL
+635 IQDKTL
-642 VVGAIFHDYGS
+642 IVGAIFHDYGS

-660 APNLWHESGF
+660 APNLWLESGF
-670 TNLPTSLGI
+670 TDLPTSLGI
-679 KVSGDQKQVY
+679 KVSGDPQVVY
-689 EQLLKKL
+689 EQLRQKL
-696 NLHPSQLYDQAHI
+696 NLHPSQLYDQAQI

-763 RNQLMAMV
+763 QKKLMAMV
-771 LGQIVV
+771 VGQIVV
-777 LVAFTLII
+777 LVAFTLVI
-785 AIPLGAMVGYV
+785 ALPLGAMVGYV

-812 QWNWSDALS
+812 VWNWSDALS
-821 ICVITILVAVIAT
+821 IAAITILVAVIAT

>member
-1 MRQANLSHSKLNH
+1 MKQARFANTKFTHIKLT
-14 SKLNRSKLN
+14 LN
-23 RSRLNHTWLSL
+23 
-34 KLFAAHYKQSPLQA
+34 LFAAHYRQSPLQA

-85 QAKNLIIPAA
+85 QAQNLIIPPA
-95 GQNYLPESLYFKL
+95 GQNYLSESLYFKL
-108 RQNGLSAILPVIE
+108 RQNGLSAALPVIE
-121 GRVRDEQGR
+121 GRVRDEQGQ

-144 SRSRYSTDKTVEKD
+144 SRSRYSSDKPAENDRTSED
-158 KTPQGISLFDS
+158 SQNISLFDS

-188 QHQSL
+188 QHQSF
-193 GEVET
+193 GDVDT

-236 QLSYIAVFDA
+236 QLSYIAVFNTKSDT
-246 KHQAKDKWQDL
+246 KSDTNSNTQDKWQSL
-257 IAKRGQ
+257 IGDQGQ
-263 WITNNQS
+263 WISNNQS
-270 TDLGS
+270 TNLGS

-312 LLVQIQQAGVSSSI
+312 LLVQIQQAGVAPSI
-326 VFSALLIE
+326 VFSALLVE
-334 LTVLVTL
+334 LILLVTL

-372 LLPGTWQWSWLAQAL
+372 LLPGTWQWQWLVQAL

-392 ATLVACWQHFKQRVR
+392 ATLIACWQHFKQRVR

-428 FVIGLTLTCIAL
+428 FVVGTALTILAL

-446 EYHRFT
+446 EHHRFT

-473 LANWSEQ
+473 LANWSEK
-480 RTQSGLMQYLFAEL
+480 RTQSGLIQYLFAEL

-508 LLAVTANMGMNTLV
+508 LLAVTANVGMNTLV

-544 PAQGEIANVERVLE
+544 PAQGEIANVERALE
-558 QFESVETVYK
+558 QFKNVETVYK

-580 TLLGTKDKDSLEQT
+580 TLLGTKDKDTLEQT
-594 MVFHSK
+594 MVFQSRV
-600 LDNFWQRFYQGEW
+600 DDFWQRFYQGEV

-618 PTAVKLGLSLN
+618 PTAVKLGLSLQ
-629 SEFKLY
+629 SLLKLDA
-635 SIPDTSL
+635 IQDKTL

-660 APNLWHESGF
+660 APDLWLESGF
-670 TNLPTSLGI
+670 TDLPTSLGI
-679 KVSGDQKQVY
+679 KVSGDPQVVY
-689 EQLLKKL
+689 EQLRQQL
-696 NLHPSQLYDQAHI
+696 NLHPSQLYDQAQI

-763 RNQLMAMV
+763 QQKLMAMV
-771 LGQIVV
+771 IGQIVV
-777 LVAFTLII
+777 LVTFILII
-785 AIPLGAMVGYV
+785 ALPLGAMVGYV

-812 QWNWSDALS
+812 VWNWSDALS
-821 ICVITILVAVIAT
+821 IAAITILVAVFAT

>member
-1 MRQANLSHSKLNH
+1 MKQAKLQNTRFTH
-14 SKLNRSKLN
+14 TRLALN
-23 RSRLNHTWLSL
+23 
-34 KLFAAHYKQSPLQA
+34 LFAAHYRQAPLQA
-48 AAILI
+48 TAILI

-68 NLNAK
+68 NLSAK

-85 QAKNLIIPAA
+85 QAQNLIIPPA
-95 GQNYLPESLYFKL
+95 GQNYLPESLYFTL
-108 RQNGLSAILPVIE
+108 RQNGLSAVLPVIE

-130 RWSVQGSELIAALT
+130 RWSVQGSELIAAIS
-144 SRSRYSTDKTVEKD
+144 SRSRYSANGKSSENQQNV
-158 KTPQGISLFDS
+158 SLFDS
-169 ALPLPQLLAGKPIV
+169 ALPLPELLAGKPIV

-188 QHQSL
+188 QHQNL
-193 GEVET
+193 GEVQT
-198 LTLDEI
+198 LTLDDI
-204 VTQVVVLPDEWQLGS
+204 PTQVVVLPDEWQLGS

-236 QLSYIAVFDA
+236 QLSYIAVFHSGD
-246 KHQAKDKWQDL
+246 KGNKDTQANWQS
-257 IAKRGQ
+257 IIGEQGQ
-263 WITNNQS
+263 WISNNQS

-275 ITDSFHL
+275 LTDSFHL

-312 LLVQIQQAGVSSSI
+312 LLVQIQQAGVAPSI
-326 VFSALLIE
+326 VFSALLVE
-334 LTVLVTL
+334 LSLLVTI
-341 GASLGFILGIQLSHW
+341 GASLGFVLGMQLSHW

-361 AITLEQLYGAT
+361 ALTLEQLYGAT
-372 LLPGTWQWSWLAQAL
+372 LLPGTWQWQWWAQAL

-392 ATLVACWQHFKQRVR
+392 ATLLACWQHFKQRVH

-420 ETSNENQL
+420 EASNENQL
-428 FVIGLTLTCIAL
+428 FVIGAALTALAL

-446 EYHRFT
+446 EHHRFT

-473 LANWSEQ
+473 LANWCEK
-480 RTQSGLMQYLFAEL
+480 RTTSGLMQYLFAEL

-544 PAQGEIANVERVLE
+544 PAQGEIADVERALG
-558 QFESVETVYK
+558 QFDKVETVYK
-568 QYYVDDNLQGLP
+568 QYYVDDNLKGLP
-580 TLLGTKDKDSLEQT
+580 ILLGTKDKDTLEQT
-594 MVFHSK
+594 MVFKSH
-600 LDNFWQRFYQGEW
+600 LENFWSRFYQGEL

-618 PTAVKLGLSLN
+618 PTAVKLGLSLG
-629 SEFKLY
+629 SELTLDAVPNKNL
-635 SIPDTSL
+635 I
-642 VVGAIFHDYGS
+642 VGAIFHDYGS

-660 APNLWHESGF
+660 APKLWKESGF
-670 TNLPTSLGI
+670 TDLPTSLGI
-679 KVSGDQKQVY
+679 KVLGDPQIVY
-689 EQLLKKL
+689 DQLREQL
-696 NLHPSQLYDQAHI
+696 NLHPSQLYDQAQI

-736 IGLFCACFMLLDA
+736 IGLFSACFMLLDA

-763 RNQLMAMV
+763 RRKLMTMV
-771 LGQIVV
+771 VGQIVA
-777 LVAFTLII
+777 LVSFTLVI
-785 AIPLGAMVGYV
+785 ALPLGAMVGYV

-812 QWNWSDALS
+812 LWNWSDALS
-821 ICVITILVAVIAT
+821 IAAITILVAVIAT

>member
-1 MRQANLSHSKLNH
+1 MKQAKQPNTRFTHTRLALN
-14 SKLNRSKLN
+14 
-23 RSRLNHTWLSL
+23 
-34 KLFAAHYKQSPLQA
+34 LFAAHYRQSPLQA

-85 QAKNLIIPAA
+85 QAQNLIIPPA
-95 GQNYLPESLYFKL
+95 GQNYLPESLYFTL
-108 RQNGLSAILPVIE
+108 RQNGLSAALPIIE
-121 GRVRDEQGR
+121 GRVRDKQGR
-130 RWSVQGSELIAALT
+130 RWSVQGSELIAAIS
-144 SRSRYSTDKTVEKD
+144 SRSRYSSENQQNV
-158 KTPQGISLFDS
+158 SLFDS
-169 ALPLPQLLAGKPIV
+169 ALPLPELLAGKPIV

-188 QHQSL
+188 QHQNL

-198 LTLDEI
+198 LTLDDI
-204 VTQVVVLPDEWQLGS
+204 PTQVVVLPDEWQLGS
-219 RMLMD
+219 RMLLD

-236 QLSYIAVFDA
+236 QLSYIAVFDTHD
-246 KHQAKDKWQDL
+246 KVGKDTQSKWQKL
-257 IAKRGQ
+257 IGEQGQ
-263 WITNNQS
+263 WISNNQS

-275 ITDSFHL
+275 LTDSFHL

-312 LLVQIQQAGVSSSI
+312 LLVQIQQAGVAPSI
-326 VFSALLIE
+326 VFSALLVE
-334 LTVLVTL
+334 LTILVTI
-341 GASLGFILGIQLSHW
+341 GASLGFVLGMQLSHW

-361 AITLEQLYGAT
+361 ALTLEQLYGAT
-372 LLPGTWQWSWLAQAL
+372 LLPGTWQWQWWAQAL

-392 ATLVACWQHFKQRVR
+392 ATLLACWQHFKQRVR

-420 ETSNENQL
+420 EASNENQL
-428 FVIGLTLTCIAL
+428 FGMGIALTTLAL

-446 EYHRFT
+446 EHHRFT

-473 LANWSEQ
+473 LANWCEK
-480 RTQSGLMQYLFAEL
+480 RTSSGLMQYLFAEL

-544 PAQGEIANVERVLE
+544 PAQGEIADVERALG
-558 QFESVETVYK
+558 QFDKVETVYK

-580 TLLGTKDKDSLEQT
+580 ILLGTKDKDTLEQT
-594 MVFHSK
+594 MVFKSH
-600 LDNFWQRFYQGEW
+600 LENFWQRFYQGEL

-618 PTAVKLGLSLN
+618 PTAVKLGLSLG
-629 SEFKLY
+629 SELKLDA
-635 SIPDTSL
+635 IPNKNL
-642 VVGAIFHDYGS
+642 LVGAIFHDYGS

-660 APNLWHESGF
+660 APKLWKESGF
-670 TNLPTSLGI
+670 TDLPTSLGI
-679 KVSGDQKQVY
+679 KVSGDPQIVY
-689 EQLLKKL
+689 EQLRDQL
-696 NLHPSQLYDQAHI
+696 NLHPSQLYDQAQI

-736 IGLFCACFMLLDA
+736 IGLFSACFMLLDA

-763 RNQLMAMV
+763 RRKLMTMV
-771 LGQIVV
+771 VGQIIA
-777 LVAFTLII
+777 LVSFTLVI
-785 AIPLGAMVGYV
+785 ALPLGAMVGYV

-812 QWNWSDALS
+812 LWNWSDALS
-821 ICVITILVAVIAT
+821 IAAITILVAVIAT

>member
-1 MRQANLSHSKLNH
+1 MSNIMKQAKQPNTRFTHTRLALN
-14 SKLNRSKLN
+14 
-23 RSRLNHTWLSL
+23 
-34 KLFAAHYKQSPLQA
+34 LFAAHYRQAPLQA

-85 QAKNLIIPAA
+85 QAQNLIIPPA
-95 GQNYLPESLYFKL
+95 GQNYLPESLYFTL
-108 RQNGLSAILPVIE
+108 RQNGLSAALPVIE

-130 RWSVQGSELIAALT
+130 RWSVQGSELIAAIS
-144 SRSRYSTDKTVEKD
+144 SRSRYSENGKSSENQQNV
-158 KTPQGISLFDS
+158 SLFDS
-169 ALPLPQLLAGKPIV
+169 ALPLPELLFGKPIV

-188 QHQSL
+188 QHQNL

-198 LTLDEI
+198 LTLDDI
-204 VTQVVVLPDEWQLGS
+204 PTQVVVLPDDWQLGS
-219 RMLMD
+219 RMLLD

-236 QLSYIAVFDA
+236 QLSYIAVFHSGD
-246 KHQAKDKWQDL
+246 KGSEDTQVKWQKL
-257 IAKRGQ
+257 IGDQGQ
-263 WITNNQS
+263 WISNNQT

-275 ITDSFHL
+275 LTDSFHL

-312 LLVQIQQAGVSSSI
+312 LLVQIQQAGVAPSI
-326 VFSALLIE
+326 VFSALLVE
-334 LTVLVTL
+334 LTILVTI
-341 GASLGFILGIQLSHW
+341 GASLGFVLGMQLSHW

-361 AITLEQLYGAT
+361 ALTLEQLYGAT
-372 LLPGTWQWSWLAQAL
+372 LLPGTWQWQWWAQAL

-392 ATLVACWQHFKQRVR
+392 ATLLACWQHFKQRVR

-420 ETSNENQL
+420 EASNENQL
-428 FVIGLTLTCIAL
+428 FVIGAALTTLAL

-446 EYHRFT
+446 EHHRFT

-473 LANWSEQ
+473 LANWCEK
-480 RTQSGLMQYLFAEL
+480 RTSSGLMQYLFAEL

-544 PAQGEIANVERVLE
+544 PAQGEIANVERALG
-558 QFESVETVYK
+558 QFDKVETVYK

-580 TLLGTKDKDSLEQT
+580 ILLGTKDKDTLEQT
-594 MVFHSK
+594 MVFKSH
-600 LDNFWQRFYQGEW
+600 LENFWQRFYRGEL

-618 PTAVKLGLSLN
+618 PTAVKLGLSLG
-629 SEFKLY
+629 SELTLDA
-635 SIPDTSL
+635 IPNKNL
-642 VVGAIFHDYGS
+642 LVGAIFHDYGS

-660 APNLWHESGF
+660 ALKLWQESGF
-670 TNLPTSLGI
+670 TDLPTSLGI
-679 KVSGDQKQVY
+679 KVSGDPQIVY
-689 EQLLKKL
+689 EQLREQL
-696 NLHPSQLYDQAHI
+696 NLHPSQLYDQAQI

-758 ALGVS
+758 ALGVI
-763 RNQLMAMV
+763 RRKLMTMV
-771 LGQIVV
+771 VGQIVA
-777 LVAFTLII
+777 LVSFTLVI
-785 AIPLGAMVGYV
+785 ALPLGAMVGYV

-812 QWNWSDALS
+812 LWNWSDALS
-821 ICVITILVAVIAT
+821 IAAITILVAVIAT

>member
-1 MRQANLSHSKLNH
+1 MLKANSTSLLARLAITHTKLT
-14 SKLNRSKLN
+14 LN
-23 RSRLNHTWLSL
+23 
-34 KLFAAHYKQSPLQA
+34 LFAAHYRHSPLQA

-85 QAKNLIIPAA
+85 QAQNLIIPPA

-108 RQNGLSAILPVIE
+108 RQNGLSATLPVIE

-130 RWSVQGSELIAALT
+130 RWSIQGSELIAAVT
-144 SRSRYSTDKTVEKD
+144 SRARYSEENE
-158 KTPQGISLFDS
+158 QSISLFDR

-188 QHQSL
+188 QHQNL
-193 GEVET
+193 DKVDT
-198 LTLDEI
+198 LILDDI

-236 QLSYIAVFDA
+236 QLSYIAVFNVEN
-246 KHQAKDKWQDL
+246 QAQDNWQNL
-257 IAKRGQ
+257 IAEQGQ

-312 LLVQIQQAGVSSSI
+312 LLVQIQQAGVAPSI

-341 GASLGFILGIQLSHW
+341 GSSLGFILGIQLSHW

-372 LLPGTWQWSWLAQAL
+372 LLPGTWQWSWLVQAL
-387 LLTLA
+387 VLTLA
-392 ATLVACWQHFKQRVR
+392 ATLVACWQHFKQRIQ

-420 ETSNENQL
+420 EASNENQL
-428 FVIGLTLTCIAL
+428 FIIAITLTGIAL

-446 EYHRFT
+446 EHHRFT

-508 LLAVTANMGMNTLV
+508 LLAVTASMGMNTLV

-533 EQRLHADIYVS
+533 EQRLHADIYIS
-544 PAQGEIANVERVLE
+544 PAQGEIANVERALE
-558 QFESVETVYK
+558 QFENVETVYK
-568 QYYVDDNLQGLP
+568 QYYVDDKLQGLP
-580 TLLGTKDKDSLEQT
+580 TLLGTKDKDTLAQT
-594 MVFHSK
+594 MVFQSQ
-600 LDNFWQRFYQGEW
+600 LDNFWQHFYQGEL

-629 SEFKLY
+629 SELKLD
-635 SIPDTSL
+635 SIPNKSL

-660 APNLWHESGF
+660 APNLWRESGF
-670 TNLPTSLGI
+670 TNLPTSLGV
-679 KVSGDQKQVY
+679 KVSGDQQRVYKQLR
-689 EQLLKKL
+689 QQL
-696 NLHPSQLYDQAHI
+696 NLHPSQLYDQAQI
-709 KSIALDIFSQTFAI
+709 KSLALDIFSQTFAI

-763 RNQLMAMV
+763 RKKLMAMV
-771 LGQIVV
+771 IGQIVV
-777 LVAFTLII
+777 LVAFTLVI

-821 ICVITILVAVIAT
+821 ISFITIIVAVIAT

>member
-1 MRQANLSHSKLNH
+1 MKHTGFAQSQLTHTKLT
-14 SKLNRSKLN
+14 LN
-23 RSRLNHTWLSL
+23 
-34 KLFAAHYKQSPLQA
+34 LFAAHYRQSPLQA

-85 QAKNLIIPAA
+85 QAKNLIIPPA
-95 GQNYLPESLYFKL
+95 GQNYLPEQLYFKL
-108 RQNGLSAILPVIE
+108 RQNGLSAALPVIE
-121 GRVRDEQGR
+121 GRVRDEQGQ

-144 SRSRYSTDKTVEKD
+144 SRFRYSSDKPDENDRTSED
-158 KTPQGISLFDS
+158 SQNISLFDS

-236 QLSYIAVFDA
+236 QLSYVAIFNTKSDT
-246 KHQAKDKWQDL
+246 KSDTSSKTQDKWQSL
-257 IAKRGQ
+257 IGDQGQ

-312 LLVQIQQAGVSSSI
+312 LLVQIQQAGVAPSI
-326 VFSALLIE
+326 VFSALLVE
-334 LTVLVTL
+334 LIVLVTL
-341 GASLGFILGIQLSHW
+341 GAALGFILGIQLSHW

-372 LLPGTWQWSWLAQAL
+372 LLPGTWQWQWLVQAL

-392 ATLVACWQHFKQRVR
+392 ATLIACWQHFKQRVR

-428 FVIGLTLTCIAL
+428 FVVGTALTILAL

-446 EYHRFT
+446 EHHRFT

-473 LANWSEQ
+473 LANWSEK
-480 RTQSGLMQYLFAEL
+480 RTQSGLIQYLFAEL

-508 LLAVTANMGMNTLV
+508 LLAVTANVGMNTLV

-533 EQRLHADIYVS
+533 
-544 PAQGEIANVERVLE
+544 
-558 QFESVETVYK
+558 
-568 QYYVDDNLQGLP
+568 
-580 TLLGTKDKDSLEQT
+580 GT
-594 MVFHSK
+594 
-600 LDNFWQRFYQGEW
+600 
-613 VAISE
+613 
-618 PTAVKLGLSLN
+618 
-629 SEFKLY
+629 
-635 SIPDTSL
+635 
-642 VVGAIFHDYGS
+642 
-653 PNGEVLL
+653 
-660 APNLWHESGF
+660 
-670 TNLPTSLGI
+670 
-679 KVSGDQKQVY
+679 
-689 EQLLKKL
+689 
-696 NLHPSQLYDQAHI
+696 
-709 KSIALDIFSQTFAI
+709 ALTC
-723 TRALNGVTLMVAV
+723 R
-736 IGLFCACFMLLDA
+736 
-749 RKAAIARLY
+749 Y
-758 ALGVS
+758 
-763 RNQLMAMV
+763 
-771 LGQIVV
+771 
-777 LVAFTLII
+777 
-785 AIPLGAMVGYV
+785 
-796 LTDIV
+796 
-801 TLRAF
+801 LR
-806 GWSLNY
+806 
-812 QWNWSDALS
+812 
-821 ICVITILVAVIAT
+821 
-834 LIPLWRLVSKPVVSS
+834 
-849 LQSEVL
+849 

>member
-1 MRQANLSHSKLNH
+1 MKQARFANTKFTHIKLT
-14 SKLNRSKLN
+14 LN
-23 RSRLNHTWLSL
+23 
-34 KLFAAHYKQSPLQA
+34 LFAAHYRQSPLQA

-85 QAKNLIIPAA
+85 QAQNLIIPPA
-95 GQNYLPESLYFKL
+95 GQNYLSESLYFKL
-108 RQNGLSAILPVIE
+108 RQNGLSAALPVIE
-121 GRVRDEQGR
+121 GRVRDEQGQ

-144 SRSRYSTDKTVEKD
+144 SRSRYSSDKPAENDRTSED
-158 KTPQGISLFDS
+158 SQNISLFDS

-188 QHQSL
+188 QHQSF
-193 GEVET
+193 GDVDT

-236 QLSYIAVFDA
+236 QLSYIAVFNTKSDT
-246 KHQAKDKWQDL
+246 KSDTNSNTQDKWQSL
-257 IAKRGQ
+257 IGDQGQ
-263 WITNNQS
+263 WISNNQS
-270 TDLGS
+270 TNLGS

-312 LLVQIQQAGVSSSI
+312 LLVQIQQAGVAPSI
-326 VFSALLIE
+326 VFSALLVE
-334 LTVLVTL
+334 LILLVTL

-372 LLPGTWQWSWLAQAL
+372 LLPGTWQWQWLVQAL

-392 ATLVACWQHFKQRVR
+392 ATLIACWQHFKQRVR

-428 FVIGLTLTCIAL
+428 FVVGTALTILAL

-446 EYHRFT
+446 EHHRFT

-473 LANWSEQ
+473 LANWSEK
-480 RTQSGLMQYLFAEL
+480 RTQSGLIQYLFAEL

-508 LLAVTANMGMNTLV
+508 LLAVTANVGMNTLV

-544 PAQGEIANVERVLE
+544 PAQGEIANVERALE
-558 QFESVETVYK
+558 QFDNVETVYK

-580 TLLGTKDKDSLEQT
+580 TLLGTKDKDTLEQT
-594 MVFHSK
+594 MVFQSRV
-600 LDNFWQRFYQGEW
+600 DDFWQRFYQGEL

-618 PTAVKLGLSLN
+618 PTAVKLGLSLE
-629 SEFKLY
+629 SLLKLDA
-635 SIPDTSL
+635 IQDKTL
-642 VVGAIFHDYGS
+642 IVGAIFHDYGS

-660 APNLWHESGF
+660 APDLWLESGF
-670 TNLPTSLGI
+670 TDLPTSLGI
-679 KVSGDQKQVY
+679 KVSGDPQVIY
-689 EQLLKKL
+689 EQLRQQL
-696 NLHPSQLYDQAHI
+696 NLHPSQLYDQAQI

-763 RNQLMAMV
+763 QQKLMAMV
-771 LGQIVV
+771 IGQIVV
-777 LVAFTLII
+777 LVTFTLII
-785 AIPLGAMVGYV
+785 ALPLGAMVGYV

-812 QWNWSDALS
+812 VWNWSDALS
-821 ICVITILVAVIAT
+821 IAAITILVAVFAT

>member
-1 MRQANLSHSKLNH
+1 MKQVKRSNAGLTHTKLA
-14 SKLNRSKLN
+14 LN
-23 RSRLNHTWLSL
+23 
-34 KLFAAHYKQSPLQA
+34 LFAAHYRQAPLQA

-85 QAKNLIIPAA
+85 QAQNLIIPPA
-95 GQNYLPESLYFKL
+95 GQNYLPESLYFTL
-108 RQNGLSAILPVIE
+108 RQNGLSATLPVIE

-130 RWSVQGSELIAALT
+130 RWSVQGSELIAAI
-144 SRSRYSTDKTVEKD
+144 SSRYRYSSDRQQNV
-158 KTPQGISLFDS
+158 SLFDS
-169 ALPLPQLLAGKPIV
+169 ALPLPELLVGKPIV

-188 QHQSL
+188 QHQNL

-198 LTLDEI
+198 LTLDDI
-204 VTQVVVLPDEWQLGS
+204 PTQVVVLPDEWQLGS

-236 QLSYIAVFDA
+236 QLSYIAVFHTRD
-246 KHQAKDKWQDL
+246 KLGRDKQAKWQNL
-257 IAKRGQ
+257 IGEQGQ
-263 WITNNQS
+263 WVTNNQS

-275 ITDSFHL
+275 LTDSFHL

-312 LLVQIQQAGVSSSI
+312 LLVQIQQAGIAPRI
-326 VFSALLIE
+326 VFTALLIE
-334 LTVLVTL
+334 LTILVTI
-341 GASLGFILGIQLSHW
+341 GASVGFVLGMQLSHW

-361 AITLEQLYGAT
+361 ALTLEQLYGAT
-372 LLPGTWQWSWLAQAL
+372 LLPGTWQWQWWMQAL

-392 ATLVACWQHFKQRVR
+392 ATLLACWQHFKQRVR

-428 FVIGLTLTCIAL
+428 FLIGTALTAIAL

-446 EYHRFT
+446 EHHRFT
-452 MAWLGVL
+452 MVWLGVL

-473 LANWSEQ
+473 LANWCEK
-480 RTQSGLMQYLFAEL
+480 RTTSGLMQYLFAEL

-544 PAQGEIANVERVLE
+544 PAQGEIANVERALQ
-558 QFESVETVYK
+558 QFDKVETVYK
-568 QYYVDDNLQGLP
+568 QYYVNDNLQGLP
-580 TLLGTKDKDSLEQT
+580 ILLGTKDKHTLEQT
-594 MVFHSK
+594 MVFKSH
-600 LDNFWQRFYQGEW
+600 LENFWQRFYQGEL

-618 PTAVKLGLSLN
+618 PTAVKLGLSLG
-629 SEFKLY
+629 SELNLDA
-635 SIPDTSL
+635 IPSKTL
-642 VVGAIFHDYGS
+642 LVGAIFHDYGS

-660 APNLWHESGF
+660 APKLWRESGF
-670 TNLPTSLGI
+670 TDLPTSLGI
-679 KVSGDQKQVY
+679 KVSGDPQIVY
-689 EQLLKKL
+689 DQLREQL
-696 NLHPSQLYDQAHI
+696 NLHPSQLYDQAQI

-736 IGLFCACFMLLDA
+736 IGLFSACFMLLDA

-763 RNQLMAMV
+763 RRKLMTMV
-771 LGQIVV
+771 VGQIVA
-777 LVAFTLII
+777 LVSFTLVI
-785 AIPLGAMVGYV
+785 ALPLGAMVGYV

-812 QWNWSDALS
+812 LWNWSDALS
-821 ICVITILVAVIAT
+821 IAAITILVAVIAT

>member
-1 MRQANLSHSKLNH
+1 MPKANSTNTPARLAITHTKLT
-14 SKLNRSKLN
+14 LN
-23 RSRLNHTWLSL
+23 
-34 KLFAAHYKQSPLQA
+34 LFAAHYRHSPLQA

-85 QAKNLIIPAA
+85 QAQNLIIPPA

-108 RQNGLSAILPVIE
+108 RQNGLSAVLPVIE

-130 RWSVQGSELIAALT
+130 RWSIQGSELIAALT
-144 SRSRYSTDKTVEKD
+144 SRARYSEENE
-158 KTPQGISLFDS
+158 QSISLFDN
-169 ALPLPQLLAGKPIV
+169 ALPLPQLLAGEPIV

-188 QHQSL
+188 QHQN
-193 GEVET
+193 
-198 LTLDEI
+198 LDEVDTLILDDI

-236 QLSYIAVFDA
+236 QLSYIAVFNVENQPQDN
-246 KHQAKDKWQDL
+246 WQNL
-257 IAKRGQ
+257 IAEQGQ

-312 LLVQIQQAGVSSSI
+312 LLVQIQQAGVSPSI

-372 LLPGTWQWSWLAQAL
+372 LLPGTWQWSWLVQAL

-392 ATLVACWQHFKQRVR
+392 ATLVACWQHFKQRIQ

-420 ETSNENQL
+420 EASNENQL
-428 FVIGLTLTCIAL
+428 FIIGITLTGIAL

-446 EYHRFT
+446 EHHRFT

-544 PAQGEIANVERVLE
+544 PAQGEIANVERALE
-558 QFESVETVYK
+558 QFENVETVYK

-580 TLLGTKDKDSLEQT
+580 TLLGTKDKDTLAQT
-594 MVFHSK
+594 MVFQSQ
-600 LDNFWQRFYQGEW
+600 LDNFWQRFYQGEL

-629 SEFKLY
+629 SELRLD
-635 SIPDTSL
+635 SIPNKSL

-660 APNLWHESGF
+660 APNLWLESGF
-670 TNLPTSLGI
+670 TNLPTSLGV
-679 KVSGDQKQVY
+679 KVSGDQQQVY
-689 EQLLKKL
+689 EQLRQQL
-696 NLHPSQLYDQAHI
+696 NLHPSQLYDQAQI
-709 KSIALDIFSQTFAI
+709 KSLALDIFSQTFAI

-763 RNQLMAMV
+763 RKKLMAMV

-777 LVAFTLII
+777 LVTFTLII

-821 ICVITILVAVIAT
+821 ISFITIIVAVIAT

>member
-1 MRQANLSHSKLNH
+1 MLKANSTSLLARLAITHTKLT
-14 SKLNRSKLN
+14 LN
-23 RSRLNHTWLSL
+23 
-34 KLFAAHYKQSPLQA
+34 LFAAHYRQSPLQA

-85 QAKNLIIPAA
+85 QAQNLIIPPA

-108 RQNGLSAILPVIE
+108 RQNGLSAVLPVIE

-130 RWSVQGSELIAALT
+130 RWSIQGSELIAALT
-144 SRSRYSTDKTVEKD
+144 SRFRYSEENE
-158 KTPQGISLFDS
+158 QSISLFDN

-188 QHQSL
+188 QHQN
-193 GEVET
+193 
-198 LTLDEI
+198 LDEVDTLI
-204 VTQVVVLPDEWQLGS
+204 LDDIATQVVVLPDEWQLGS

-236 QLSYIAVFDA
+236 QLSYIAVFNVENQPQDN
-246 KHQAKDKWQDL
+246 WQSL
-257 IAKRGQ
+257 ISEQGQ

-312 LLVQIQQAGVSSSI
+312 LLVQIQQAGVAPSI

-372 LLPGTWQWSWLAQAL
+372 LLPGTWQWSWLVQAL

-392 ATLVACWQHFKQRVR
+392 ATLVACWQHFKQRIQ

-413 GGFYQAP
+413 GGFYQTP
-420 ETSNENQL
+420 EASNENQL
-428 FVIGLTLTCIAL
+428 FIIGITLTGIAL

-446 EYHRFT
+446 EHHRFT

-522 GSFESTLKQWL
+522 GSFEATLKQWL

-544 PAQGEIANVERVLE
+544 PAQGEIANVERALE
-558 QFESVETVYK
+558 QFEHIETVYK

-580 TLLGTKDKDSLEQT
+580 TLLGTKDEDTLAQT
-594 MVFHSK
+594 MVFQSQ
-600 LDNFWQRFYQGEW
+600 LDNFWQRFYQGEL

-629 SEFKLY
+629 SKLKLD
-635 SIPDTSL
+635 SIPNKSL

-660 APNLWHESGF
+660 APSLWRESGF
-670 TNLPTSLGI
+670 TNLPTSLGV
-679 KVSGDQKQVY
+679 KVSGDQKRVY
-689 EQLLKKL
+689 EQLRQQL
-696 NLHPSQLYDQAHI
+696 NLHPSQLYDQAQI
-709 KSIALDIFSQTFAI
+709 KSLALDIFSQTFAI

-763 RNQLMAMV
+763 RKKLMAMV
-771 LGQIVV
+771 IGQIVV
-777 LVAFTLII
+777 LVTFTLVI

-821 ICVITILVAVIAT
+821 ISFITIIVAVIAT